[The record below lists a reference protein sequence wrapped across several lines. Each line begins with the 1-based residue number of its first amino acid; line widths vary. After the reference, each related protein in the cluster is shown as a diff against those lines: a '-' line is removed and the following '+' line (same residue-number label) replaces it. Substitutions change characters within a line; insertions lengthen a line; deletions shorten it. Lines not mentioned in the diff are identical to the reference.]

1 MHVISN
7 GEFMTPLL
15 ATQVFDRAQ
24 AQAMESGDDKP
35 SSVSV
40 WIVEPIRFVFDK
52 NKQRYIAELRKRC
65 PNVRIKL
72 MGGFSSL
79 KTWPSMQWLGV
90 ERRRLGKAPVV
101 YHCRGEATFLL
112 GEKIANK
119 FAGDAIVLDI
129 RGFWPIE
136 RLVPQ
141 NVFGPNQLKG
151 AQRTEFESD
160 VANLQHAI
168 ARSNMVTTVSG
179 PLKQYLVRNYSAPD
193 DTCVVPCCVSNVMEG
208 NFRDEIRK
216 QLGLGDRKAILYLGG
231 TQKYQH
237 LEDLVLPFY
246 KAALTQSDDCIAVFI
261 TQDKTT
267 LQRLVEKFQ
276 LPADKVRIVSVSQ
289 HEVAKYLSAMDAGLL
304 LRAPSFLNNFSQPVK
319 LGEYLSA
326 GLPVIVEKGTGD
338 VEQLLKPFE
347 IGYTINLHERS
358 EAALQVEVQNALNWV
373 RSADDS
379 RRIAARR
386 FVEQHYTW
394 KANVQKERTMYLD
407 SLASASAKQLKQK
420 P

>member
-1 MHVISN
+1 
-7 GEFMTPLL
+7 MTPLL

-24 AQAMESGDDKP
+24 AQAVETGENRP
-35 SSVSV
+35 ASVSV

-52 NKQRYIAELRKRC
+52 DKQRYIAGLRKRC
-65 PNVRIKL
+65 PNVKIKL

-79 KTWPSMQWLGV
+79 KTWPSMQWLGI
-90 ERRRLGKAPVV
+90 ERRKLGKAPVV

-112 GEKIANK
+112 GEKIATK
-119 FAGDAIVLDI
+119 FAGDALVLDI

-141 NVFGPNQLKG
+141 NIFGPNQLKG
-151 AQRTEFESD
+151 AQRAEFESD
-160 VANLQHAI
+160 AANLQHAI

-193 DTCVVPCCVSNVMEG
+193 DTCVVPCCVSSVAEDSY
-208 NFRDEIRK
+208 RELIRK
-216 QLGLGDRKAILYLGG
+216 QLELGDSKAILYLGG

-237 LEDLVLPFY
+237 LEDLVLPFF
-246 KAALTQSDDCIAVFI
+246 KAALAQSDDCVAVFI
-261 TQDKTT
+261 TQDKITM
-267 LQRLVEKFQ
+267 QVLVERFQ
-276 LPADKVRIVSVSQ
+276 LPKEKVRIVSVNQ
-289 HEVAKYLSAMDAGLL
+289 QEVAKYLSAMDAGLL

-358 EAALQVEVQNALNWV
+358 SEVQYAEVRHALNWV
-373 RSADDS
+373 RNSDDS

-394 KANVQKERTMYLD
+394 KANVQRERTMYLD
-407 SLASASAKQLKQK
+407 SLASASAKQLKQR